1 MRLEVRGLKYHGVFR
16 ELCLQGSGA
25 MLTLSSRGEIKIET
39 AAAFPFL
46 AALFAFRAIFLRRLY
61 EPRV

>member
-1 MRLEVRGLKYHGVFR
+1 MRPEVRGLKYHGVFR
-16 ELCLQGSGA
+16 ELCLQGSA
-25 MLTLSSRGEIKIET
+25 ATITLPSRGEIKIET

-46 AALFAFRAIFLRRLY
+46 AALFASRAIFLRRRY